1 MRVTKKTSD
10 EYWREREKEHIKAGL
25 KADKQLR
32 VAEKER
38 FDVLTREIE
47 KEINDFY
54 SRYAKTEG
62 ISIIEARKRASAI
75 DMEAYEKKAAKY
87 VKNRTF
93 SKEANQEMRLYNA
106 TMKVNRL
113 ELLKSNIGLHLVD
126 AYQDIEDEYRDILTN
141 TVRDEFERLSGILG
155 DTIRNSEKFV
165 QNVVNASFQNAT
177 FSDRV
182 WQNQSLLK
190 SELDQLITRGIVQGK
205 HPKVLAR
212 DLRKV
217 VGASRY
223 NSERLLVT
231 ETARV
236 QTDVQKKSFED
247 IGYEQ
252 YLFVAE
258 PTACP
263 ICRKLD
269 DGKPKKVQSMMPGRN
284 APPMHPWCRCSTSAF
299 ADRETLEKRLKEIE
313 EGEEEV

>member
-1 MRVTKKTSD
+1 MSVARKTSE
-10 EYWREREKEHIKAGL
+10 EYWREREEKHIKAGL
-25 KADKQLR
+25 KTDKQLMA
-32 VAEKER
+32 AEKKR

-62 ISIIEARKRASAI
+62 ISIIEARKKASTLDI
-75 DMEAYEKKAAKY
+75 ETYEKKAAKY

-93 SKEANQEMRLYNA
+93 SKEANQEMRLYNM

-126 AYQDIEDEYRDILTN
+126 AYQDIEDEYRDILTD
-141 TVRDEFERLSGILG
+141 TARDEAERLSGILG
-155 DTIRNSEKFV
+155 GSVHDSEKYIRN
-165 QNVVNASFQNAT
+165 VVSASFQNAT

-182 WQNQSLLK
+182 WQNQNLLK
-190 SELDQLITRGIVQGK
+190 AELDQLLTKGIVQGK
-205 HPKVLAR
+205 HPNVLAR
-212 DLRKV
+212 ELRKV
-217 VGASRY
+217 IDASRY

-247 IGYEQ
+247 IGYDQ
-252 YLFVAE
+252 YLFIAE

-269 DGKPKKVQSMMPGRN
+269 NGKPKKVQSMMPGKN

>member
-1 MRVTKKTSD
+1 MRKMSE
-10 EYWREREKEHIKAGL
+10 EYWREREEKHIKAGL
-25 KADKQLR
+25 KTDKQLR
-32 VAEKER
+32 ATEKKR

-54 SRYAKTEG
+54 SQYAKTEG
-62 ISIIEARKRASAI
+62 ISIIEARKRTSAI

-93 SKEANQEMRLYNA
+93 SKEANQEMRLYNM

-141 TVRDEFERLSGILG
+141 TARDEFERLSGILG

>member
-1 MRVTKKTSD
+1 MVMRVTKKTSD

-190 SELDQLITRGIVQGK
+190 SELDQLITKLQG
-205 HPKVLAR
+205 AT
-212 DLRKV
+212 
-217 VGASRY
+217 G
-223 NSERLLVT
+223 
-231 ETARV
+231 
-236 QTDVQKKSFED
+236 
-247 IGYEQ
+247 
-252 YLFVAE
+252 
-258 PTACP
+258 
-263 ICRKLD
+263 
-269 DGKPKKVQSMMPGRN
+269 
-284 APPMHPWCRCSTSAF
+284 STCN
-299 ADRETLEKRLKEIE
+299 R
-313 EGEEEV
+313 